1 MPISHRPIQ
10 WSFALSSFYSCG
22 TLVVLFIG
30 VNVFKCQNIERA
42 THLSKRIQFW
52 ISVDAFNAETFGLF
66 IENNLHRFIQKSI
79 VFWLNWEFTFY
90 IFIFF
95 FIKRLVRIFCLYLVK
110 LMIVPMFFFKNI
122 LSIIKRKEEQDKTS
136 QTTKHTFFNS

>member
-10 WSFALSSFYSCG
+10 WSVALSSFYSCG

-66 IENNLHRFIQKSI
+66 IENNLHRFVQKSI

-95 FIKRLVRIFCLYLVK
+95 FIKRMVRIFCLYLVK
-110 LMIVPMFFFKNI
+110 LMIVPMFFLKIFFQ
-122 LSIIKRKEEQDKTS
+122 LSRGKKSKIKLVKPQNTL
-136 QTTKHTFFNS
+136 F